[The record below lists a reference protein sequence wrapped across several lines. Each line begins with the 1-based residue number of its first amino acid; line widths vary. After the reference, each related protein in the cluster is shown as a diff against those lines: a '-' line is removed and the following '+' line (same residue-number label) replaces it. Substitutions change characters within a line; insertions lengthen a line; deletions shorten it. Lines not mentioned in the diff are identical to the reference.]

1 MLIVSRS
8 EIEAAI
14 DTRSLSADIEAAYV
28 AMSAGEFE
36 LPPVGHL
43 AFPAVRGDCHIKFG
57 HRRGD
62 GDFVIKVAT
71 GFPNQAALGEP
82 VGNGVFLVMSATT
95 GQVRAVLHD
104 EMLLTDVRTAIGGAI
119 ASRRLGRAD
128 AQRLLIVGTGAQ
140 ARRQLAAH
148 LELLDRPLAVAVWGR
163 SPDSAARV
171 LDDVDAPAHS
181 SVSTDLAEACRAA
194 DLIVTATDATS
205 PIIDAD
211 WIEPGTHITAV
222 GADAP
227 GKHELDAELVGSAD
241 LLVADSI
248 SQCLDHGELSAIA
261 HDQRIA
267 SRVVE
272 LGELLTTPTIER
284 SDSDI
289 TIADLT
295 GVAALDIAA
304 AQHVLHRLDTFELS
318 AT

>member
-14 DTRSLSADIEAAYV
+14 EPRSLGVAIEAAYV
-28 AMSAGEFE
+28 AMSAGEVE

-43 AFPAVRGDCHIKFG
+43 TFPDVRGDCHIKFG

-62 GDFVIKVAT
+62 DDFVIKVAT
-71 GFPNQAALGEP
+71 GFPAQAELGEP
-82 VGNGVFLVMSATT
+82 VGNGIFLVISATT

-119 ASRRLGRAD
+119 ASRRLARAD

-140 ARRQLAAH
+140 ARRQLVAH
-148 LELLDRPLAVAVWGR
+148 LELLDRPPAVTVWGR
-163 SPDSAARV
+163 SPDAASRV
-171 LDDVDAPAHS
+171 LADVDAPADS
-181 SVSTDLAEACRAA
+181 RIAIDLAEACRASE
-194 DLIVTATDATS
+194 LIVTTTDATS
-205 PIIDAD
+205 PIIDAE
-211 WIEPGTHITAV
+211 WIEPGTHITAI

-227 GKHELDAELVGSAD
+227 GKHELDPQLIGSAD
-241 LLVADSI
+241 LLVADSR

-261 HDQRIA
+261 NDSGLA
-267 SRVVE
+267 SQVVE
-272 LGELLTTPTIER
+272 LGALLASPAIER
-284 SDSDI
+284 SHSDI

-304 AQHVLHRLDTFELS
+304 AQHVLHRLDTSEPS

>member
-1 MLIVSRS
+1 MLIVARS

-14 DTRSLSADIEAAYV
+14 ETRSLAVDVEAAYV

-43 AFPAVRGDCHIKFG
+43 TFPDVRGDCHIKFG

-62 GDFVIKVAT
+62 DDFVIKVAT
-71 GFPNQAALGEP
+71 GFPGQAALGEP
-82 VGNGVFLVMSATT
+82 VGNGIFLVVSATT

-104 EMLLTDVRTAIGGAI
+104 EMLLTDVRTGIGGAI
-119 ASRRLGRAD
+119 ASRRLARSD
-128 AQRLLIVGTGAQ
+128 VQRLLIVGTGAQ

-148 LELLDRPLAVAVWGR
+148 LELLDRPHAVSVWGR
-163 SPDSAARV
+163 SPDSASRV
-171 LDDVDAPAHS
+171 LVDVDAPTGSRVA
-181 SVSTDLAEACRAA
+181 TDLADACRASN
-194 DLIVTATDATS
+194 LIVTTTDATS
-205 PIIDAD
+205 PIIDGE

-227 GKHELDAELVGSAD
+227 GKHELDPKLLRSAD
-241 LLVADSI
+241 LLVADST

-261 HDQRIA
+261 HEQRIA
-267 SRVVE
+267 SQVVE
-272 LGELLTTPTIER
+272 LGALLATPTITR
-284 SDSDI
+284 SSTDI

-304 AQHVLHRLDTFELS
+304 AQHVLHRLDTSRPS